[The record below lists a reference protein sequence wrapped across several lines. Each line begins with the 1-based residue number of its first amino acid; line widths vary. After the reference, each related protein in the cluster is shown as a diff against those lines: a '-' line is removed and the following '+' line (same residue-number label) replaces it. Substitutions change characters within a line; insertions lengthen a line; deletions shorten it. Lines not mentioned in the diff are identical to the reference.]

1 MPAAGLGGRQGP
13 EGGVLTPHAV
23 VPPRGGTCPHLR
35 LSPQSRE
42 VAACS
47 STSSAP
53 TTAASSC
60 TSASRTAARSP
71 ACGRCWVGGSSP
83 QPQALPRLPGPSA
96 PCPLRGGCGR
106 SLGCSEPHAGAPRP
120 GSPPFTHASVPH
132 SPHRR
137 LLPAAC
143 RVCPG
148 AQSHRGRSEKAIL
161 TSTGA
166 CSVTAQSHTVPKP
179 PVVKE
184 ERGVCSGGRMGRST
198 RVPGGGE
205 GTGERGGR
213 VRVAVLSPRVCSED
227 PEGSAPEGT
236 GPDSPPPGVQSRHC
250 FSRSQGRLGDEGCGQ
265 ATDQVEG
272 SRRRR
277 GRDPGER
284 VAPRTH
290 SGS

>member
-1 MPAAGLGGRQGP
+1 MLVHFVSTDYSSLILYVRFEDGGEVTSLWALLGRW
-13 EGGVLTPHAV
+13 
-23 VPPRGGTCPHLR
+23 R
-35 LSPQSRE
+35 L
-42 VAACS
+42 
-47 STSSAP
+47 
-53 TTAASSC
+53 
-60 TSASRTAARSP
+60 
-71 ACGRCWVGGSSP
+71 P

-132 SPHRR
+132 APHRR

-179 PVVKE
+179 PAVRE

-205 GTGERGGR
+205 GTGGRGGR
-213 VRVAVLSPRVCSED
+213 VRVAVPSPRVCSED